1 MKPLV
6 IAHRGASGY
15 EYENSLA
22 AFRAAA
28 ARGADAVELDVHAT
42 LDGVLIVH
50 HDEAINGSSITR
62 STAAQ
67 LERLRLPNGEPVP
80 TLAQALAAIDPR
92 LKVFVEVKSLPPK
105 FDGRLFA
112 VLDEG
117 GPDQARCAVHGF
129 DHRIVSRLGMARPA
143 LPRGVLLS
151 SYPIRPLETLEDTGA
166 TMLWEEHGMID
177 AALVDAIH
185 GVGYRVFAWT
195 VNDELE
201 MRRLI
206 ALAVDGLCSNYPDVA
221 RRAVDAGGSA
231 RTA

>member
-22 AFRAAA
+22 AFRGAA

-42 LDGVLIVH
+42 LDGALIVH
-50 HDEAINGSSITR
+50 HDESINGSSITR

-67 LERLRLPNGEPVP
+67 LEALRLPNGEPVP
-80 TLAQALAAIDPR
+80 TLSQALAAIDSR
-92 LKVFVEVKSLPPK
+92 LKVFVEVKSLPPQ

-112 VLDEG
+112 VLDG
-117 GPDQARCAVHGF
+117 GPDKARCAVHGF

-151 SYPIRPLETLEDTGA
+151 SYPIRPLEALEDTGA
-166 TMLWEEHGMID
+166 TMLWEDHGMID

-185 GVGYRVFAWT
+185 SAGYRVFAWT

-206 ALAVDGLCSNYPDVA
+206 DLAVDGLCTNYPDVA
-221 RRAVDAGGSA
+221 RRAVDA
-231 RTA
+231 